1 MNATKQERTDQANT
15 AANDPASAAAAEF
28 EGEVREFVRRDI
40 SIRQRPRTPTG
51 GDTAAENMNSLIQ
64 RVSIASM
71 EEIER
76 VISELQAMRDSLR
89 AEADRVQRDITNY
102 AGMSQAAMSSM
113 RVIGDSL
120 RQLKAPV

>member
-1 MNATKQERTDQANT
+1 MAQRIQHASHPPGRIVDLGGGVPQRVGAGPQP
-15 AANDPASAAAAEF
+15 PARVVGA
-28 EGEVREFVRRDI
+28 
-40 SIRQRPRTPTG
+40 G
-51 GDTAAENMNSLIQ
+51 GDAAAENMNSLIQ

-120 RQLKAPV
+120 RQLKAPVPQIKHEAR